1 MKNIRNKVLS
11 AILAISGLMMV
22 GITTVKAANTN
33 AFTLLNSDVVCE
45 PNKLEKGDMAT
56 CYLIGKPDGE
66 DGASVHGYVVNA
78 YTTKYL
84 KLENTKKVVATNTG
98 HVFSTAQSGTDTIK
112 ASADMPEDL
121 KLFSCQNDPTIKTDE
136 ELSSFGC
143 GIFYT
148 VAGAQ
153 TNAFTPE
160 TVKGA
165 GAGLGT
171 EVLPDSTYG
180 AIGAFYVKLDDKVQG
195 NECGEICV
203 KVWRVPDADLYSNSK
218 YTACSNADGCGSDTG
233 NVYDCKEVHYNA
245 PIIEPEETGAFA
257 SYALLIAGALIA
269 VSAITLA
276 KKNNKF
282 SRI

>member
-22 GITTVKAANTN
+22 GIITVKAADYNT
-33 AFTLLNSDVVCE
+33 FTLLNSDVVCE
-45 PNKLEKGDMAT
+45 PNELEKGDMAT
-56 CYLIGKPDGE
+56 CYLIGKPDGP
-66 DGASVHGYVVNA
+66 DDASVHGYVVNA

-84 KLENTKKVVATNTG
+84 RLENTKKVVSTNTG
-98 HVFSTAQSGTDTIK
+98 HVFSNAQSGTETIK
-112 ASADMPEDL
+112 TSADMPEDL
-121 KLFSCQNDPTIKTDE
+121 KAFSCQNDPTINTDE

-148 VAGAQ
+148 VAGASS
-153 TNAFTPE
+153 NAFTKK
-160 TVKGA
+160 TVVDA
-165 GAGLGT
+165 GSGLSTG
-171 EVLPDSTYG
+171 VLPDSTYG
-180 AIGAFYVKLDDKVQG
+180 AIGAFYVKLDDNVQG

-203 KVWRVPDADLYSNSK
+203 KAWRVPAADLYSNSK
-218 YTACSNADGCGSDTG
+218 YTCSDTGCGSDTG

-245 PIIEPEETGAFA
+245 PIIEPGETGAFA
-257 SYALLIAGALIA
+257 SYALLMAGALIA